1 MHTHTHTNPAN
12 RHPSIP
18 VQHGPLTPGSP
29 KKLCPRCPTG
39 NTPALAKVPPTSAGT
54 WVQDWDPHT
63 EASASPPWHTV
74 RGQSRIYFPP
84 AQIHPTPLCP
94 YLCAHTSRG
103 QEGHSRDQGRIS
115 GGMRKELLFTGT
127 EMGMGC
133 EPWLR
138 KQEVVHRH
146 CPGAAAP
153 FAGGG
158 FWAEVA
164 SANPWHAALQT
175 RAQNYSGQRELPA
188 VTPWGEM
195 LTKCFLSFGWTYMY
209 TAP

>member
-1 MHTHTHTNPAN
+1 MHTHTHTHPAN
-12 RHPSIP
+12 RHPFIP

-103 QEGHSRDQGRIS
+103 QEGNSRDQGHIS
-115 GGMRKELLFTGT
+115 GVWGRSCSSLGQRWAWAVNPGSGNKRLCTGTAQELL
-127 EMGMGC
+127 
-133 EPWLR
+133 LLL
-138 KQEVVHRH
+138 QVV
-146 CPGAAAP
+146 A
-153 FAGGG
+153 F
-158 FWAEVA
+158 EQK
-164 SANPWHAALQT
+164 WHLQT
-175 RAQNYSGQRELPA
+175 LDMQLSNQGPRI
-188 VTPWGEM
+188 TPDRGNCQLSPLGE
-195 LTKCFLSFGWTYMY
+195 KC
-209 TAP
+209 